1 MLLKVETQSE
11 MIQNLVDT
19 VDSQQEKLE
28 EQVTTQFNLE
38 KAVMEKAKLN
48 YAIEDL
54 EHRLATSDSKLQKYG
69 FQLVQIQELNRELN
83 QKNAELTSDV

>member
-1 MLLKVETQSE
+1 

-38 KAVMEKAKLN
+38 KAVMEKVKLN
-48 YAIEDL
+48 YAIHFVSLVRCRSKTEVVRAWLCISIAKAPLDQ
-54 EHRLATSDSKLQKYG
+54 RDSFLSQRDSALMSNKSL
-69 FQLVQIQELNRELN
+69 IM
-83 QKNAELTSDV
+83 

>member
-1 MLLKVETQSE
+1 

-38 KAVMEKAKLN
+38 KAVMEKVKLN

-83 QKNAELTSDV
+83 KKNAESVNKKRVTKFLLLV

>member
-1 MLLKVETQSE
+1 MLLKAETQSE

-54 EHRLATSDSKLQKYG
+54 ERRLATSDSKLQKYG

-83 QKNAELTSDV
+83 QKNAELASDV

>member
-19 VDSQQEKLE
+19 ADSQQEKLE

>member
-54 EHRLATSDSKLQKYG
+54 EHRLAGSDSRLQKYG

>member
-54 EHRLATSDSKLQKYG
+54 EHRLAASDSKLQKYG